1 MPFTGI
7 ANRSDMRVMTEALGI
22 YCQEHR
28 IMNQDDRDE
37 VAETI
42 VSLFFS
48 GCTTTEALLEAL
60 QTSDRSL
67 CQSRPKARD
76 HDSHA

>member
-7 ANRSDMRVMTEALGI
+7 AGPAQMRVMTEALGI

-28 IMNQDDRDE
+28 IVSQEDRDF

-48 GCTTTEALLEAL
+48 GCTTTETLLQAL
-60 QTSDRSL
+60 QTGDRSL
-67 CQSRPKARD
+67 CQSRPKAGD